1 MAMKKDVKKPIKVKK
16 DNKHRVI
23 VEEGRHPMFGDPI
36 PHRVVYKETVES
48 LAKAK
53 ERKTELEKEYPDKSV
68 FYFSI

>member
-1 MAMKKDVKKPIKVKK
+1 MAMKRDAKTPVKVKK
-16 DNKHRVI
+16 DIRHRVL

-36 PHRVVYKETVES
+36 PHSYIHKETVES

-53 ERKTELEKEYPDKSV
+53 ERKAELEKEYPGKSV